1 MRRLEQRVA
10 VVTGAGGGIGRALA
24 LRLAEEGA
32 RLALADL
39 RAEAVEGVARELG
52 ARGATASAHAVD
64 VADAAAVARFA
75 QEVEEQH
82 GRADVLINNAG
93 VALIGHVEEV
103 SLEDIEWLMGVNFW
117 GVVHGVKHFLPLLKR
132 QPESYLVNL
141 SSIFGVI
148 APPGQAAYCASKFA
162 VRGFTEALR
171 HELEGTGVRV
181 SCVHPGGIKT
191 GIARAARAGAAAG
204 ASKHD
209 AECARFERLAITTP
223 ERAAERIVTGMLR
236 GEPRI
241 LVGRDATHI
250 ALIQRLL
257 PTRYWRIL
265 APIVERRTGALKN

>member
-1 MRRLEQRVA
+1 VA

-24 LRLAEEGA
+24 LRLAAEGA
-32 RLALADL
+32 TLALADL
-39 RAEAVEGVARELG
+39 RADALEGVARELA
-52 ARGATASAHAVD
+52 ARGTAVSTHAVD
-64 VADAAAVARFA
+64 VADAGAVEAFAR
-75 QEVEEQH
+75 EVEASH

-93 VALIGHVEEV
+93 VALIGDVEEV
-103 SLEDIEWLMGVNFW
+103 SLADIEWLMGVNFW

-132 QPESYLVNL
+132 RPESYLVNL
-141 SSIFGVI
+141 SSIFGVV

-181 SCVHPGGIKT
+181 SCVHPGGIRT
-191 GIARAARAGAAAG
+191 GIARAARAGAG
-204 ASKHD
+204 THGSRHER
-209 AECARFERLAITTP
+209 ECARFDRLAVTTP
-223 ERAAERIVTGMLR
+223 EAAADRIVTGMLR

-265 APIVERRTGALKN
+265 RPIVERRTGAIKN

>member
-1 MRRLEQRVA
+1 MRRLAQRVA

-24 LRLAEEGA
+24 HRLAAEGA
-32 RLALADL
+32 TLALADL
-39 RAEAVEGVARELG
+39 SRDALEGVARELEE
-52 ARGATASAHAVD
+52 RGAAASTHEVD
-64 VADAAAVARFA
+64 VADAAAVAGFA
-75 QEVEEQH
+75 REVEARH

-93 VALIGHVEEV
+93 VALIGDVEEV
-103 SLEDIEWLMGVNFW
+103 SLADIEWLMGVNFW

-132 QPESYLVNL
+132 QPESHVVNL

-181 SCVHPGGIKT
+181 SCVHPGGIRT
-191 GIARAARAGAAAG
+191 GIARAARAGAAAD
-204 ASKHD
+204 ASKHGD
-209 AECARFERLAITTP
+209 ECARFDRLAVTSP
-223 ERAAERIVTGMLR
+223 EAAAERIVTGMLR

-257 PTRYWRIL
+257 PARYWRVL
-265 APIVERRTGALKN
+265 RPIVERRAGARRR